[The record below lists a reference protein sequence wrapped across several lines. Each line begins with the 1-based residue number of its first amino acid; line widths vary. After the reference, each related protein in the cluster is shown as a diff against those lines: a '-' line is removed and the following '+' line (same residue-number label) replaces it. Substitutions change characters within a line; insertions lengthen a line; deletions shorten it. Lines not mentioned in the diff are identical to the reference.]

1 MEKKFTSN
9 IVSFTKGFLLSIIVP
24 VYNEQESLHTFHQ
37 RLSASLDDMK
47 NAKCEILYVNDGS
60 TDETLPLLMALMR
73 KDARVRIL
81 DFSRNFGKEAAMTA
95 GLDQAK
101 GEAVIVI
108 DADLQ
113 DPPELIPG
121 MVRWWQAGFDVINM
135 RRISRAGETMVK
147 KATSWIFYK
156 LMSRMGPVHM
166 PSEVGDFRLL
176 SRRAVDALKQM
187 PERSR
192 IMKGLFAWIGFP
204 VKEITYHRD
213 SRHAG
218 KTKWNYGSLLN
229 LGIDGITS
237 FSVAPLR
244 AASFAGVFSS
254 VAAFAYGMFVI
265 AKTILLGDP
274 VPGYPSL
281 VVIIL
286 FLGGIQLLAVG
297 VVGEYLG
304 RMFIETKQRPL
315 YFIKNDYQ
323 NEMAALAMQRR
334 HQEEVF

>member
-1 MEKKFTSN
+1 MKKKFVSN
-9 IVSFTKGFLLSIIVP
+9 IVSFPKGFLLSIIVP

-37 RLSASLDDMK
+37 RLCASLAGMK
-47 NAKCEILYVNDGS
+47 NAKFEILYVNDGS
-60 TDETLPLLMALMR
+60 TDGTLPLLLALMQ
-73 KDARVRIL
+73 KDGRVRIL

-95 GLDQAK
+95 GLAQAK

-135 RRISRAGETMVK
+135 RRISRAGETWVK

-156 LMSRMGPVHM
+156 LMSRMGPVQL

-218 KTKWNYGSLLN
+218 KTKWNYGRLLN

-254 VAAFAYGMFVI
+254 VAAFAYGIFVI
-265 AKTILLGDP
+265 AKTMLLGDP

-323 NEMAALAMQRR
+323 REMASPAMLR
-334 HQEEVF
+334 HQEEMF